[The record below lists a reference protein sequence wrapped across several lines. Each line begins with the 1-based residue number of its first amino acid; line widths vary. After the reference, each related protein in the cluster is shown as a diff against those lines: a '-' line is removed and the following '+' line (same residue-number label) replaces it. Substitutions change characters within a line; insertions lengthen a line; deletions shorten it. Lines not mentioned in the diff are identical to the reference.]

1 MPLRNGIISSLIYA
15 VCISA
20 QANTYGDKVIG
31 GNAKP
36 PTYADLSRALLSP
49 NATGSFK
56 IHGPNISEAYPAT
69 MVDGWELGIDVAAAV
84 AVPGLNGQ
92 DPPSPGH
99 VAAAGLKVVP
109 PPSVVNSTAG
119 SGNSGTWSPCIS
131 VYGIYGIAG
140 FHGDGACSGLLS
152 ATCINGIKKTV
163 ANAQTS
169 VDGGACPTL
178 PDNMKDFGCPFNG
191 DQQSTPL
198 KFNDTHQVVYLSDYA
213 GSADDKT
220 WYNKVG
226 TITYPVI
233 ITWGHSND
241 GKLHGALSED
251 LVTVACA
258 RADNTAPGSQPAVAG
273 ASGIRR
279 GSVGLSTIVVS
290 LVGTLLI

>member
-15 VCISA
+15 ICISA

-36 PTYADLSRALLSP
+36 PTYADLSRVLLSP

-69 MVDGWELGIDVAAAV
+69 MVDGWELGID
-84 AVPGLNGQ
+84 PGPCCGGGTQ
-92 DPPSPGH
+92 GS
-99 VAAAGLKVVP
+99 AT

-152 ATCINGIKKTV
+152 AACINGIKKTV

-241 GKLHGALSED
+241 GKLHGALSGD
-251 LVTVACA
+251 HVTVACA

-279 GSVGLSTIVVS
+279 GSLGLSAIVVS
-290 LVGTLLI
+290 IVGILLI